1 MKKYEIPD
9 QSYLPLA
16 LKILEKS
23 KKVEMHRL
31 LTDTEPLSVQQ
42 TSKAFDYYL
51 KSLEIADLLSYEFV

>member
-31 LTDTEPLSVQQ
+31 LTDTEPLS
-42 TSKAFDYYL
+42 
-51 KSLEIADLLSYEFV
+51 I